1 MASSR
6 EMMAKALAEPD
17 EQEAFAQV
25 LYSTFG
31 GFVDWD
37 LLPDDSHSK
46 HEYREKA
53 RHILKLMDHYRERH
67 GKVVAPLELTPEMME
82 AGYRAMLAARPPN
95 KR

>member
-1 MASSR
+1 MASAR
-6 EMMAKALAEPD
+6 EMIAKALAEP
-17 EQEAFAQV
+17 EEVEAFAQV

-53 RHILKLMDHYRERH
+53 RHILKLMEHYRERH
-67 GKVVAPLELTPEMME
+67 GKVVVLLNS
-82 AGYRAMLAARPPN
+82 RR
-95 KR
+95 K